1 MALMMLKTRYNEEG
15 FRGFAADPNNRRD
28 AAREGLARL
37 GWKLKEMY
45 FLPSSAEFM
54 VIAEGN
60 PEKAI
65 LVEVSAMAT
74 GAFSSA
80 VCEIIATPEDFLEQ
94 SETAAELA
102 ERFDSPN
109 RDEIDRILLD
119 E

>member
-1 MALMMLKTRYNEEG
+1 
-15 FRGFAADPNNRRD
+15 
-28 AAREGLARL
+28 
-37 GWKLKEMY
+37 
-45 FLPSSAEFM
+45 M
-54 VIAEGN
+54 VIAEGD

-80 VCEIIATPEDFLEQ
+80 VSEIIATPEDFLEQ

-109 RDEIDRILLD
+109 RDEIDRMLLD